1 MSIDGKRVTLQ
12 EVGESF
18 DLIYDGKFFQEVW
31 EHEKRKNT
39 FNWNNRSSK
48 HDAYQVHEYGKAVGA
63 GLVPT
68 SREKGSAVAMNI
80 KMNMMDEE

>member
-1 MSIDGKRVTLQ
+1 MALLQMIVCLCYSKNSFVYKMSIDGKRVTLQ

-48 HDAYQVHEYGKAVGA
+48 HDAY
-63 GLVPT
+63 
-68 SREKGSAVAMNI
+68 
-80 KMNMMDEE
+80 